1 MDIRV
6 RQVYAPVFFLCFF
19 FRAYSVL
26 FQSSPFHLIVKAATK
41 CPHLDQ
47 SLYFSSLATKFIEA
61 DHDDKKASTLRDG
74 KLIDLA
80 KLNSYDLF
88 SRQKYH

>member
-1 MDIRV
+1 MH
-6 RQVYAPVFFLCFF
+6 PFSFFVCFF

-41 CPHLDQ
+41 ND
-47 SLYFSSLATKFIEA
+47 TMT
-61 DHDDKKASTLRDG
+61 KKASTLRDG

>member
-1 MDIRV
+1 MH
-6 RQVYAPVFFLCFF
+6 PFSFFVFF

-26 FQSSPFHLIVKAATK
+26 FQSSSFHLIVRAATK

-61 DHDDKKASTLRDG
+61 DHDDKKSQYVKLIG

>member
-1 MDIRV
+1 M
-6 RQVYAPVFFLCFF
+6 
-19 FRAYSVL
+19 
-26 FQSSPFHLIVKAATK
+26 SSK
-41 CPHLDQ
+41 CPLCPDQ

-61 DHDDKKASTLRDG
+61 DHDDQKASTLRDGKDG

>member
-1 MDIRV
+1 MGIRV

-19 FRAYSVL
+19 FVQRQNVL
-26 FQSSPFHLIVKAATK
+26 IWIKVYTFRLWQQNLLKRITM
-41 CPHLDQ
+41 
-47 SLYFSSLATKFIEA
+47 T
-61 DHDDKKASTLRDG
+61 KKASTLRDG

>member
-1 MDIRV
+1 MGIRV

-19 FRAYSVL
+19 FVQRQNVL
-26 FQSSPFHLIVKAATK
+26 IWIKVYTFRLWQQNLLKRIT
-41 CPHLDQ
+41 
-47 SLYFSSLATKFIEA
+47 TT
-61 DHDDKKASTLRDG
+61 KKASTLRDGKDG

>member
-1 MDIRV
+1 MH
-6 RQVYAPVFFLCFF
+6 PFSFFVFFL
-19 FRAYSVL
+19 AYSVL

-61 DHDDKKASTLRDG
+61 DHDD
-74 KLIDLA
+74 
-80 KLNSYDLF
+80 
-88 SRQKYH
+88 QKSQYVKGWETY

>member
-1 MDIRV
+1 MH
-6 RQVYAPVFFLCFF
+6 PFSFFVCFF

-61 DHDDKKASTLRDG
+61 DHDDKKSQYVKGWET
-74 KLIDLA
+74 
-80 KLNSYDLF
+80 Y
-88 SRQKYH
+88 

>member
-1 MDIRV
+1 MH
-6 RQVYAPVFFLCFF
+6 PFSFFVFF

-26 FQSSPFHLIVKAATK
+26 FQSSSFHLIVRAATK

-61 DHDDKKASTLRDG
+61 DHDD
-74 KLIDLA
+74 
-80 KLNSYDLF
+80 
-88 SRQKYH
+88 QKSQYVKGWERWETY

>member
-6 RQVYAPVFFLCFF
+6 RQVYAPVFFLCFA

-41 CPHLDQ
+41 CSHLDQ
-47 SLYFSSLATKFIEA
+47 SLYFSSLATKFIQA
-61 DHDDKKASTLRDG
+61 DHDDK
-74 KLIDLA
+74 
-80 KLNSYDLF
+80 
-88 SRQKYH
+88 